1 MTGEFDMQ
9 VTVLQHPG
17 VTLVIYDDLFKG
29 EDRSV
34 LISLKMR
41 EDELMRA
48 LAARRE
54 EVVGASR
61 LLEEYPRI
69 SDVSIDLH
77 DEDLESLNRR
87 EGKMGKMSERLY
99 LTVSREK
106 VPIVEDP
113 ERIQIGIDV
122 YRRGGYPEKDKQ
134 LGQAIFI
141 LPSPFVC
148 KTWNGETVL
157 PA

>member
-1 MTGEFDMQ
+1 MTCSKARIVFLTSIKTRKDK
-9 VTVLQHPG
+9 L
-17 VTLVIYDDLFKG
+17 L
-29 EDRSV
+29 
-34 LISLKMR
+34 
-41 EDELMRA
+41 RA

-54 EVVGASR
+54 EIVGASR

-87 EGKMGKMSERLY
+87 EGKTETTSERLY
-99 LTVSREK
+99 FSVSRER

-113 ERIQIGIDV
+113 EHIQISINIHH
-122 YRRGGYPEKDKQ
+122 RRSAPEKDKQ
-134 LGQAIFI
+134 LGQAIFT

-148 KTWNGETVL
+148 VTWNGETVL